1 MSFSSFKNDK
11 ESLNTTTIR
20 SKSVYN
26 ASVTQEIEIIPEFFI
41 SHYKKNVS
49 ENLISQINDFKTC
62 FVTATEEE
70 WVV

>member
-1 MSFSSFKNDK
+1 MEQRFMTDF
-11 ESLNTTTIR
+11 LG
-20 SKSVYN
+20 YN
-26 ASVTQEIEIIPEFFI
+26 LVELFHQEIEIIPEFFI

-70 WVV
+70 WVVFVREERKNL

>member
-1 MSFSSFKNDK
+1 MTDF
-11 ESLNTTTIR
+11 LG
-20 SKSVYN
+20 YN
-26 ASVTQEIEIIPEFFI
+26 LVELFHQEIEIIPEFFI

-70 WVV
+70 WVVFVREERKNL